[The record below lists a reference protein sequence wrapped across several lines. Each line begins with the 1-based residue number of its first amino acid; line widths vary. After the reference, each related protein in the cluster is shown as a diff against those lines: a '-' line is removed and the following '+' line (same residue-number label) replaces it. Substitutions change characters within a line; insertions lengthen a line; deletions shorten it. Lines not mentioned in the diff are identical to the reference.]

1 MGFGLALAKR
11 IVESHGGRIW
21 VESQGLGTGSRFCFT
36 RSTQDPGGRH
46 GGQAGSRATPITH
59 RPAGSPQDRPRAR

>member
-46 GGQAGSRATPITH
+46 GCPVSPISPGLISPAFPGS
-59 RPAGSPQDRPRAR
+59 